1 MRGSLYVDEAT
12 QRHID
17 HVRAL
22 SQPGQPLATD
32 SPHATVNNPE
42 WFKRSGGGV
51 LKARGARSRMHS
63 EIRAEHRARYPEAQ
77 NKHKAIILAGP
88 PGAGKGSILS
98 SVLGAEE
105 RDYLRLDADQIKE
118 SLLQRALTDGSYESS
133 IKPPAIR
140 DLEQQGER
148 FYPLEMSS
156 LVHEESSLVTR
167 RLRDSAISEGTNLIV
182 DGVLSNPEGAQRLGA
197 QLAAAGYDITVVDVE
212 VPYEVSEQAIRQRW
226 EEKYTHARAGEENA
240 LGGRWVPSTYAREI
254 FDGPEGRSRPE
265 VVARNLAQNNDS
277 VSSYQLWR
285 RNSAAEAPH
294 RETHLGRPYR
304 GAALIDAEAAG
315 ALRPAARTAA
325 SRPRTRSNDLDR
337 PGHGR

>member
-1 MRGSLYVDEAT
+1 MDEAT

-63 EIRAEHRARYPEAQ
+63 EIRAEHRDRYPDAKNER
-77 NKHKAIILAGP
+77 KAVILAGP

-98 SVLGAEE
+98 SALGAEE
-105 RDYLRLDADQIKE
+105 STYLRLDADQIKE
-118 SLLQRALTDGSYESS
+118 SLLQRALADGSYEST

-140 DLEQQGER
+140 DLEQQGET
-148 FYPLEMSS
+148 FYPLEMAS

-197 QLAAAGYDITVVDVE
+197 QLAAAGYDITIVDVE

-226 EEKYTHARAGEENA
+226 EEKYTQARAGEDNA

-254 FDGPEGRSRPE
+254 FDGPNGRSRPE
-265 VVARNLAQNNDS
+265 AVARDLAQNNGS
-277 VSSYQLWR
+277 VSDYQLWR
-285 RNSAAEAPH
+285 RNSATESP
-294 RETHLGRPYR
+294 RLDTRLSRPYR
-304 GAALIDAEAAG
+304 DGTLMDSEAAG
-315 ALRPAARTAA
+315 ALRPTARTSPTR
-325 SRPRTRSNDLDR
+325 SRPRSTDLDR